1 MPLSG
6 TAPEPPGTYGPPP
19 AVPPAPPP
27 LLPPPSAPAVPA
39 VLASP
44 AEEARAELLRQREA
58 ARRVEPAAAVG
69 MLDGTARQM
78 VARLGRYDR
87 DTLTTWRELA
97 WYRDAAGDPAG
108 ALQLLRLVVPDLVQA
123 LGHADPD
130 TLQARFELAVLT
142 GTAGDP
148 QGAAQQLHA
157 LIPQLAATLGPY
169 DERVLKAQHD
179 LALQVADAGDVAGA
193 LNQLRLLVPLVQQ
206 MLGEGHPLLAEVR
219 LDLGRYAELWGL
231 TPAGRATGL
240 AWVEA
245 VAMVHRL
252 LVWDFETDKEAD
264 ASLRELE
271 RRTGARDLMDRIFL
285 APEHFTAEQVAA
297 MAFGVP
303 GSPPPMT
310 PPPMQPPP
318 LSAY

>member
-1 MPLSG
+1 MPG
-6 TAPEPPGTYGPPP
+6 PVPGP
-19 AVPPAPPP
+19 ALV
-27 LLPPPSAPAVPA
+27 APASVDG
-39 VLASP
+39 
-44 AEEARAELLRQREA
+44 ARAELLRQREE
-58 ARRVEPAAAVG
+58 ARRVEPAVAAG
-69 MLDGTARQM
+69 MLEGTAREM

-108 ALQLLRLVVPDLVQA
+108 ALHLLGMVVPDLMQA
-123 LGHADPD
+123 LGPADPD

-142 GTAGDP
+142 GTAGHP
-148 QGAAQQLHA
+148 QAAAQQLHA

-179 LALQVADAGDVAGA
+179 LALQVADTGDVPGA
-193 LNQLRLLVPLVQQ
+193 LHQLRLLVPLVQQ
-206 MLGEGHPLLAEVR
+206 MLGEGHPLLGEVR

-240 AWVEA
+240 GWVEA

-252 LVWDFETDKEAD
+252 LVWDFETDQEAD

-271 RRTGARDLMDRIFL
+271 RRTGTRDLMDRIFL
-285 APEHFTAEQVAA
+285 APEHLTAEQVAA
-297 MAFGVP
+297 AAFGVP
-303 GSPPPMT
+303 GGAPPMT
-310 PPPMQPPP
+310 PPP
-318 LSAY
+318 LAAY

>member
-1 MPLSG
+1 MPTPSA
-6 TAPEPPGTYGPPP
+6 APAPP
-19 AVPPAPPP
+19 AVPRPAPP
-27 LLPPPSAPAVPA
+27 
-39 VLASP
+39 
-44 AEEARAELLRQREA
+44 AEDVRAELLRQREA
-58 ARRVEPAAAVG
+58 ARQVEPAAAAG
-69 MLDGTARQM
+69 LLEGTAREM

-108 ALQLLRLVVPDLVQA
+108 ALQLLEQVVPDLVQA

-130 TLQARFELAVLT
+130 TLQARFELAVLI
-142 GTAGDP
+142 GTAGNP
-148 QGAAQQLHA
+148 QGAAHQLHA

-231 TPAGRATGL
+231 TPAGRSTGL
-240 AWVEA
+240 GWVEV

-252 LVWDFETDKEAD
+252 LVWDFETDREAD

-285 APEHFTAEQVAA
+285 APEHLTTEQVAA
-297 MAFGVP
+297 TAFGVP
-303 GSPPPMT
+303 AAAPPTMPPPF
-310 PPPMQPPP
+310 
-318 LSAY
+318 AGY